1 MFLEGISQ
9 LSIMVW
15 WTKMLPISF
24 PSSMQVIN
32 ETNCDDLPTH
42 ERVALI
48 YQHQKASCDAKQI
61 NNRKDD
67 VLLAHLQSS
76 HHLSLRQYLHWL
88 NPSQHPICPKF
99 HLAEQ
104 DLHHW
109 LCKFPATATIRQQ
122 VFRNHKVSSKWL
134 ATWPRDVVAYA
145 RKTLVNLDA

>member
-1 MFLEGISQ
+1 
-9 LSIMVW
+9 
-15 WTKMLPISF
+15 MLPISF

-76 HHLSLRQYLHWL
+76 HHLSLRQYLH
-88 NPSQHPICPKF
+88 
-99 HLAEQ
+99 
-104 DLHHW
+104 
-109 LCKFPATATIRQQ
+109 
-122 VFRNHKVSSKWL
+122 
-134 ATWPRDVVAYA
+134 
-145 RKTLVNLDA
+145 